1 VSDREYWR
9 APPQRSPFWATLPAT
24 KGLLIG
30 LAGIHAAMAMLSAI
44 NRDLSASVFELLALW
59 PEDVL
64 GRLRIWQL
72 ATCALLHVDLWHL
85 AFNAMGIWFF
95 GRLVEQRLGARRYI
109 LFALGTVVTASLGY
123 LLLSV
128 LEGPRRPM
136 IGASG
141 LDFGV
146 IVLCAF
152 WYPRLTVLLFFVLP
166 VPLWALAA
174 LFVFLEAMML
184 LEQGGGVAH
193 AAHLGGALYGALYF
207 RFMGHFDQLFSG
219 LGAWQH
225 RRRRRRAER
234 ERRDSAELRREV
246 DRILDK
252 VNREGMAALTDAERR
267 VLKDASEKL
276 RR

>member
-1 VSDREYWR
+1 VSDRDYWR
-9 APPQRSPFWATLPAT
+9 APPARSPFWATVPVT

-30 LAGIHAAMAMLSAI
+30 LGGIHLAMALLGAADREAHAAI
-44 NRDLSASVFELLALW
+44 FRLFALW
-59 PEDVL
+59 PEEVL
-64 GRLRIWQL
+64 GGFKVWQL
-72 ATCALLHVDLWHL
+72 VTCALLHGGAWHL
-85 AFNAMGIWFF
+85 VFNAIGIWFF
-95 GRLVEQRLGARRYI
+95 GRLVEQRVGSRRYV
-109 LFALGTVVTASLGY
+109 LFALGAVVTASLGY

-128 LEGPRRPM
+128 LQGPTAPM

-141 LDFGV
+141 LDFGL

-174 LFVFLEAMML
+174 LFVFLEGMML

-193 AAHLGGALYGALYF
+193 SAHLGGALYGALYY
-207 RFMGHFDQLFSG
+207 RFMGEFDQLFSG
-219 LGAWQH
+219 LTAWHQ
-225 RRRRRRAER
+225 RRRRKRVEQ

-267 VLKDASEKL
+267 VLREASEKL